1 VSIAENIDAI
11 RARVTEASDR
21 AGREP
26 EAVQLMA
33 VSKTQ
38 SVDAIR
44 EAVDAGLTL
53 FGENKI
59 QEAKL
64 KIAQC
69 PQSARWHFI
78 GHVQT
83 NKARDAVRHFEMLHG
98 VDSLRLAEELNKR
111 ATTEAR
117 EVKYLLEI
125 NVAGESSKYGYSPAA
140 VLDDIERLAELP
152 RLELHGLMT
161 VPPFSSDPERSR
173 PFFRRLAELKDAC
186 EQKLGVPLGE
196 LSMGMSGDFEIAIE
210 EGATIVRVG
219 TAIFGP
225 RRYRRPGADGEAA
238 EEV

>member
-1 VSIAENIDAI
+1 MSIAENVETV
-11 RARVTEASDR
+11 RARVADACER
-21 AGREP
+21 AGRDRES
-26 EAVQLMA
+26 VQLMA

-38 SVDAIR
+38 AIDAIG

-64 KIAQC
+64 KISQC
-69 PQSARWHFI
+69 PPSARWHFI
-78 GHVQT
+78 GHIQS

-111 ATTEAR
+111 ASTEAR

-140 VLDDIERLAELP
+140 VLEDIERLAELP
-152 RLELHGLMT
+152 RLELHGLMA
-161 VPPFSSDPERSR
+161 VPPFASDPERSR
-173 PFFRRLAELKDAC
+173 PFFRRLMELKDAC

-225 RRYRRPGADGEAA
+225 RRYRKPGATGAA
-238 EEV
+238 ADSA

>member
-1 VSIAENIDAI
+1 MSIAENVETV
-11 RARVTEASDR
+11 RARVADACERS
-21 AGREP
+21 GREP
-26 EAVQLMA
+26 ESVQLMA
-33 VSKTQ
+33 VSKTH
-38 SVDAIR
+38 SVDAIG

-64 KIAQC
+64 KISQC
-69 PQSARWHFI
+69 PPSARWHFI
-78 GHVQT
+78 GHIQS

-111 ATTEAR
+111 ATAEAR

-140 VLDDIERLAELP
+140 VLEDIERLAELP
-152 RLELHGLMT
+152 RLELHGLMA
-161 VPPFSSDPERSR
+161 VPPFASDPERSR
-173 PFFRRLAELKDAC
+173 PFFRRLVDLKDAC

-219 TAIFGP
+219 TAVFGP
-225 RRYRRPGADGEAA
+225 RRYRKPGAAGAA
-238 EEV
+238 ADST